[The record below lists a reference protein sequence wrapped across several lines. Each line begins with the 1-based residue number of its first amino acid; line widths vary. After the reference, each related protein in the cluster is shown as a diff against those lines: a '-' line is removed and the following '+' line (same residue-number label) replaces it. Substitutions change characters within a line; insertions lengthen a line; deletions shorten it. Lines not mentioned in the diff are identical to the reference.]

1 VSKQVQKY
9 KGLLDMID
17 GGGAGAVGNKFEGGG
32 LFSLLANALGATPYG
47 SEDRMRD
54 AMQAQRP
61 VSRPSTMQAMDTMS
75 SPLRPQGRPEGALGP
90 FGGAGANVSGAAA
103 ERGMGL
109 DPFGGP
115 GDFNPANAA
124 PVQSDSFSYS
134 GDRNDGMMGLV
145 PTPGRYDF
153 VNDLPDDANDF
164 RTNPN
169 PFAGSPGVG
178 GNGRSLDGQIL
189 RNAPAG
195 LSDAPSQDAVPF
207 FPKLSGE
214 QIAQKFGDDM
224 VRVYGIDT
232 ANSIMSSPS
241 AQGIYLH
248 YINNGY
254 QLPEL

>member
-61 VSRPSTMQAMDTMS
+61 VSRPSTMQAMETIS
-75 SPLRPQGRPEGALGP
+75 SSLRPQGRPEGALGP

-124 PVQSDSFSYS
+124 PVQAS
-134 GDRNDGMMGLV
+134 
-145 PTPGRYDF
+145 
-153 VNDLPDDANDF
+153 
-164 RTNPN
+164 PN
-169 PFAGSPGVG
+169 PFAGSSGVG
-178 GNGRSLDGQIL
+178 GSGRSLDGQIL

>member
-32 LFSLLANALGATPYG
+32 LFSLLANALGTPYG

-61 VSRPSTMQAMDTMS
+61 MARPTGGFGNGSIASASAGSAPAPGYTPHGTLAEMSNLAGDRAM
-75 SPLRPQGRPEGALGP
+75 PLTRASDIP
-90 FGGAGANVSGAAA
+90 GG
-103 ERGMGL
+103 
-109 DPFGGP
+109 
-115 GDFNPANAA
+115 FNPANAA
-124 PVQSDSFSYS
+124 PVQPSAP
-134 GDRNDGMMGLV
+134 GMTSAPSV
-145 PTPGRYDF
+145 APDF
-153 VNDLPDDANDF
+153 TMPD
-164 RTNPN
+164 
-169 PFAGSPGVG
+169 GSPINPPVP
-178 GNGRSLDGQIL
+178 Q
-189 RNAPAG
+189 
-195 LSDAPSQDAVPF
+195 LSR
-207 FPKLSGE
+207 E

-224 VRVYGIDT
+224 VSVYGRDT